1 MKWQKRLVLMLGQ
14 VVAVALLVGAV
25 EAVPLITRV
34 EVSLHK
40 IICGALVLP
49 ANAPILMEA
58 NMA

>member
-1 MKWQKRLVLMLGQ
+1 MRGQ
-14 VVAVALLVGAV
+14 VVAVALVVGAA
-25 EAVPLITRV
+25 EAVPMITRV
-34 EVSLHK
+34 EASLHK